1 MLNIT
6 ETESSSSES
15 VSDED
20 KEYAPQTSEESDGS
34 SDEEPLK
41 VPTITEELDDEEESL
56 NEESIEASDSS
67 VRPQR
72 CSTPKRS
79 SAFKP
84 SSSSS
89 DSRGILG
96 NVFLR
101 RPGTKFPKKKME

>member
-56 NEESIEASDSS
+56 NEESIEASG
-67 VRPQR
+67 
-72 CSTPKRS
+72 
-79 SAFKP
+79 
-84 SSSSS
+84 SSSSES
-89 DSRGILG
+89 YDKARRLCLTKTNQFSR
-96 NVFLR
+96 
-101 RPGTKFPKKKME
+101 KEA